1 MTLTEVIKGDFM
13 SQHRADR
20 IRVET
25 VEELAQRGG
34 LTPPQSAINVDS
46 EQQRN
51 TIRSLWGANAF
62 VAYATCLS
70 PSERREQIATSFS
83 DFLGDLMH
91 TADALGI
98 DFEEAADDARGNYQE
113 EIDGF

>member
-1 MTLTEVIKGDFM
+1 M
-13 SQHRADR
+13 SQHRATR
-20 IRVET
+20 IHAET
-25 VEELAQRGG
+25 VEELAARGG
-34 LTPPQSAINVDS
+34 LTPQSAINVTS

-70 PSERREQIATSFS
+70 PSERREEIATSFS

-98 DFEEAADDARGNYQE
+98 DFEDALDDAQGNYRE
-113 EIDGF
+113 EISGA